1 MKNKLPYLNGLAF
14 LLVITIN
21 YLSNTGIINNTTIGE
36 VSGEY
41 RNLFTPA
48 GYAFAI
54 WGLIYLLLAGF
65 VVYQFRALWKKERA
79 VKVVN
84 DTSGWFLLSCVANS
98 AWVFCWLYGNLLLS
112 LICMFTLLFA
122 LLKIVW
128 RNDMEIW
135 DAPISIIAFVWWP
148 FVIYSGWI
156 AVASIANVAAYL
168 TSIEWSGWGISE
180 MSWTLMM
187 IGVAT
192 SLNLLI
198 LWKRNMREFAA
209 VGAWALIAIG
219 IANKESHDVITN
231 VSFVAAAL
239 LLLAAA
245 VHGILNY
252 KTNPFFKLKE
262 YFSNNDR

>member
-65 VVYQFRALWKKERA
+65 VVYQFRALWEKERPM
-79 VKVVN
+79 KVVN

-98 AWVFCWLYGNLLLS
+98 AWVICWLYGNLLLS

-128 RNDMEIW
+128 RNDMEIC

-156 AVASIANVAAYL
+156 AVASIANLAAYL

-209 VGAWALIAIG
+209 VGAWA
-219 IANKESHDVITN
+219 
-231 VSFVAAAL
+231 
-239 LLLAAA
+239 
-245 VHGILNY
+245 
-252 KTNPFFKLKE
+252 
-262 YFSNNDR
+262 DRG